1 MLIGTIRP
9 REIRTVEVEGDS
21 LIDIQDKLEA
31 LRPAG
36 FDLVKST
43 AHPIKGSTLLSS
55 VGTFAR
61 RDGVREIEAGDRAA
75 LEAKVPDGY
84 ELLHVRSI

>member
-9 REIRTVEVEGDS
+9 TETRTVEVTGES
-21 LIDIQDKLEA
+21 LDDIQVKLEA
-31 LRPAG
+31 LRPEG

-43 AHPIKGSTLLSS
+43 AHPVKGTMLLSS

-61 RDGVREIEAGDRAA
+61 RDGAREIEADDRAA
-75 LEAKVPDGY
+75 LYAKVPDGY
-84 ELLHVRSI
+84 ELLTIRAL

>member
-9 REIRTVEVEGDS
+9 TETRTVEVEGES
-21 LIDIQDKLEA
+21 LADIQEKLEA
-31 LRPAG
+31 LRPKG

-43 AHPIKGSTLLSS
+43 AHPVKGTMLLSS

-61 RDGVREIEAGDRAA
+61 REGGREIEADDRAA
-75 LEAKVPDGY
+75 LQAKIPDGY
-84 ELLHVRSI
+84 ELLAIRVL

>member
-9 REIRTVEVEGDS
+9 TETRTVEVTGES
-21 LIDIQDKLEA
+21 LEDIQVKLEA

-43 AHPIKGSTLLSS
+43 AHPVKGTMLLSS

-61 RDGVREIEAGDRAA
+61 REGSREIEADDRAA
-75 LEAKVPDGY
+75 LQAKIPDGY
-84 ELLHVRSI
+84 ELLAIRVL

>member
-9 REIRTVEVEGDS
+9 VETRTFDVEGKS
-21 LIDIQDKLEA
+21 LDDIQEKLEA
-31 LRPAG
+31 LRPEG

-43 AHPIKGSTLLSS
+43 AHPVKGTMLLSS

-61 RDGVREIEAGDRAA
+61 RDGAREIEADNRAT
-75 LEAKVPDGY
+75 LDAKVPDGY
-84 ELLHVRSI
+84 ELLTLRAL

>member
-9 REIRTVEVEGDS
+9 TETRTVEVTGES
-21 LIDIQDKLEA
+21 LEDIQEKLEA
-31 LRPAG
+31 LRPEG

-43 AHPIKGSTLLSS
+43 AHPVKGTMLLSS

-61 RDGVREIEAGDRAA
+61 RDGAREIEADDRAS
-75 LEAKVPDGY
+75 LDAKVPDGY
-84 ELLHVRSI
+84 ELLTIRVL